1 MLLDVLLVAH
11 IIVLG
16 YWLGSEF
23 VINSGY
29 RYVCRAS
36 SMPFEE
42 RNKLMDHVLDVDQ
55 HVRYALVLQIGLGTI
70 LAALY
75 GYIPGGET
83 MAAVAAIVAFVWLAF
98 VEVIHH
104 KRKDPSGAQLGFI
117 DRTIR
122 YILMI
127 ALTVIGIGALTVQ
140 NDMPTWLAIKLILFA
155 CVMMCGVGIRY
166 SILDFYRTW
175 PKIRD
180 EGSTPDHEHSIWH
193 IYKYGTGILLG
204 LWVFIA
210 AIAVLSVWKP

>member
-1 MLLDVLLVAH
+1 MLTEVLLVMH
-11 IIVLG
+11 IVVLG

-29 RYVCRAS
+29 RYVCRAA
-36 SMPFEE
+36 SMPFDE

-83 MAAVAAIVAFVWLAF
+83 MAIAAAIVAVVWLIF

-104 KRKDPSGAQLGFI
+104 KRKDPIGLRLGFV

-122 YILMI
+122 YIVMVGLAI
-127 ALTVIGIGALTVQ
+127 IGVGALTTTT
-140 NDMPTWLAIKLILFA
+140 MLPLWLAWKLIFFA
-155 CVMMCGVGIRY
+155 GVILCGVGIRY
-166 SILDFYRTW
+166 SIIDFYRTW
-175 PKIRD
+175 AKIRED
-180 EGSTPDHEHSIWH
+180 GTTPEHEERIWY

-210 AIAVLSVWKP
+210 AITVLSVWKP

>member
-1 MLLDVLLVAH
+1 MLTNVLLVTH
-11 IIVLG
+11 IVVLG

-75 GYIPGGET
+75 GYIPGGTT
-83 MAAVAAIVAFVWLAF
+83 MAMAATVVAAIWLIF

-104 KRKDPSGAQLGFI
+104 KRKDPSGARLGFI

-122 YILMI
+122 YVLMFGL
-127 ALTVIGIGALTVQ
+127 AVIGVGALIAQ
-140 NDMPTWLAIKLILFA
+140 GDMPTWLAIKLILFA
-155 CVMMCGVGIRY
+155 CVMLSGIGIRY
-166 SILDFYRTW
+166 SIIDFYRTW
-175 PKIRD
+175 AKIKQD
-180 EGSTPDHEHSIWH
+180 GSTPEYEQSIWH
-193 IYKYGTGILLG
+193 IYKYGTGVLLG

-210 AIAVLSVWKP
+210 TIAVLSVWKP